1 MGRKLVHKKSI
12 FMAKLL
18 AITLMVPMT
27 TSPLGI
33 IYADD
38 EQQTASNE
46 VVSEPENISEDT
58 SAEEVTI
65 QTEEPIQETPQT
77 EEPALVQSEPVQE
90 VNNTPSPETQSYVS
104 QSSDNG
110 NMRAEYEALQAKY
123 NELSDSVAQM
133 SSLLNSIQQNMSSQN
148 GSKTMS
154 SADMINMQNQ
164 ISSLSSRID
173 SLNNQLNAANRNS
186 SNVYASLSNQST
198 SLKDN
203 VNSLRSQVND
213 MQRTQPASTPLVVDM
228 RNGQTGYIESVA
240 PGQINS
246 PKQLQQMNMATVTE
260 IVDVVQTK
268 VDSIPTANE
277 NEGVIL
283 EDTDLGQIELISQ
296 DMSLRELSETDPK
309 SYEGSTKAITDD
321 LDLSLT
327 SQDVNTGLIL
337 VVSDTAL
344 REKTTQQKGVPL
356 LLAATTADV
365 IYDLSTLTPAQEQL
379 LAEIFLMMFLF
390 VGLALFFNYFIKKNH
405 MLFYKN
411 RIDEDYGEDYEVIS
425 DEMLDE
431 TFAL

>member
-1 MGRKLVHKKSI
+1 MGKKLVHKKSI
-12 FMAKLL
+12 FLAKLL

-33 IYADD
+33 VYADD
-38 EQQTASNE
+38 EQQTESNE

-58 SAEEVTI
+58 SAEEVNV
-65 QTEEPIQETPQT
+65 QTEAPVQETPQT
-77 EEPALVQSEPVQE
+77 EETTPVQSAPQQE
-90 VNNTPSPETQSYVS
+90 VNTPAPDTQSYVS
-104 QSSDNG
+104 QSSDND

-154 SADMINMQNQ
+154 SADMLNMQNQ

-186 SNVYASLSNQST
+186 SNAYASLSNQST

-213 MQRTQPASTPLVVDM
+213 MQRTQPTSTPLVVDM
-228 RNGQTGYIESVA
+228 RTGQTGYIESA
-240 PGQINS
+240 ASGQINS

-283 EDTDLGQIELISQ
+283 EDIDLRQIELISQ
-296 DMSLRELSETDPK
+296 DMSLRELSEIEPN

-321 LDLSLT
+321 LNLSLT
-327 SQDVNTGLIL
+327 SKDANTGLIL
-337 VVSDTAL
+337 VASDTAL

-365 IYDLSTLTPAQEQL
+365 IYDLSTLTPVQEQL
-379 LAEIFLMMFLF
+379 LAEIFLMLFLF
-390 VGLALFFNYFIKKNH
+390 AGLATFFNYFIKRNH

-411 RIDEDYGEDYEVIS
+411 RIEEDYEEDNEVIS